1 MGNAQDTS
9 NLPPGRVKPGASPQ
23 DRNDA
28 RIATSGAL
36 AAALVWVAAM
46 GTYAL
51 TGPGM
56 SSEFSSHLLVGLGMF
71 CVIIVGPL
79 LLAVV
84 TLNWIVR
91 RIAGGI
97 ITLTFFGMTREGLSQ
112 GFGWLAD
119 AGIVVVC
126 AFLVGVMLFFL
137 SRPAVMTAVGDFYNF
152 LSVRDVVSRYFVRRK
167 PETI

>member
-1 MGNAQDTS
+1 
-9 NLPPGRVKPGASPQ
+9 
-23 DRNDA
+23 
-28 RIATSGAL
+28 
-36 AAALVWVAAM
+36 
-46 GTYAL
+46 
-51 TGPGM
+51 
-56 SSEFSSHLLVGLGMF
+56 MF

-97 ITLTFFGMTREGLSQ
+97 ITLTFFGMTRGGLSQ